1 MNKIWKN
8 ISGIAPVILAA
19 IVGLGAV
26 VSLSDYTAPVYG
38 AESEDEQ
45 EGSETVIENASNES
59 VEEPETET
67 EFENTETVAVLT
79 GAFDLADGTYEGS
92 ANGFSGKIKVSVEIR
107 NQTIQSINILSNSDD
122 AAFFN
127 RAKEGVTASILA
139 KQSTDVDTVSG
150 ATYSS
155 KGIINAVKDAL
166 SSGDKT
172 KKTAV
177 AKGNFT
183 LDDGYYEGT
192 GTGFAG
198 PVKLFIEI
206 KDKSIVGI
214 YIVKTSDDAGFF
226 NRAKEGVTASILEKQ
241 STDVD
246 TVSGA
251 TYSSRG
257 IIDAVKNALTGE
269 TEDAFTIGKGDFD
282 IADGTYTGSAQ
293 GYSGTVTVSVKV
305 ENRTITAID
314 IVSQSDTESYFERA
328 KGVIRTILAGQTVN
342 VDAVSGAT
350 FSSNG
355 IINAVKNAL
364 GLDKEETEKQKK
376 GKFNYPDGVY
386 TGVGEGYGGDIAAT
400 MVLQDKTIKAILI
413 TDHKNEDD
421 RYFNQAKKVADTI
434 IDKQSLSV
442 DTVSGAT
449 YSSKG
454 IIEAVSN
461 AMKAAKKGKTDTET
475 QDDTE
480 KPDTSNASSYY
491 GVVVCNPDESG
502 AFTSYNLHVKVMFQN
517 GKIIEVSDVYGDGG
531 SQNDTYITKAVSG
544 SSKHPGV
551 AAQIV
556 KKNGID
562 GVDTVSGA
570 TCTSKAVMH
579 AVEVVA
585 KAAEKDGIYT
595 SSGSQNDA
603 DDTKNSEDTEKDSE
617 NTEKDSENTEN
628 NSENTEKDSEDTE
641 NNGGNTEN
649 GSDSTESGGDT
660 EKNDTENTEDSG
672 EKTLTYKNGNYKVNV
687 VCNPDEDEDF
697 DAYNLTVTVV
707 IENDK
712 ITEIRD
718 ISGDGGKSNS
728 FYIKAA
734 SKGVVSQIL
743 QKNSTEGIDTV
754 SSATC
759 SSKAIIEACQKAL
772 EQAKN

>member
-1 MNKIWKN
+1 MKNIWKN
-8 ISGIAPVILAA
+8 ISGIVPVVLAA
-19 IVGLGAV
+19 VVGIGAV

-38 AESEDEQ
+38 SESEDELT
-45 EGSETVIENASNES
+45 ETETIIESAGMES
-59 VEEPETET
+59 VEETEV
-67 EFENTETVAVLT
+67 ENTEAAAVLD

-92 ANGFSGKIKVSVEIR
+92 ANGFSGKIKVSVVIK
-107 NQTIQSINILSNSDD
+107 NQTIRSINILSNSDD
-122 AAFFN
+122 EVFFN
-127 RAKEGVTASILA
+127 RAKEGVIAGIIA

-150 ATYSS
+150 ATFSS

-166 SSGDKT
+166 SSSDGEEQT
-172 KKTAV
+172 VV
-177 AKGNFT
+177 AKGDFALN
-183 LDDGYYEGT
+183 DGYYEGT
-192 GTGFAG
+192 GNGFAG

-206 KDKSIVGI
+206 KDKSIIGI

-282 IADGTYTGSAQ
+282 IADGTYTGGAQ

-314 IVSQSDTESYFERA
+314 IISQSDTESYFERA
-328 KGVIRTILAGQTVN
+328 KGVIRTILVNQTVN

-355 IINAVKNAL
+355 IIGAVKNAL
-364 GLDKEETEKQKK
+364 GLDQEETKKQKK

-400 MVLQDKTIKAILI
+400 MVLQDKTIKAILL

-421 RYFNQAKKVADTI
+421 RYFKQAKKVVDTI
-434 IDKQSLSV
+434 INKQSLSV

-461 AMKAAKKGKTDTET
+461 AMEAAKKAKKGEPDTET
-475 QDDTE
+475 EDDTE
-480 KPDTSNASSYY
+480 KPDTSKASSYY

-502 AFTSYNLHVKVMFQN
+502 AFTAYNLHVKVMFQN
-517 GKIIEVSDVYGDGG
+517 GKIIAVSDVYGDGD

-551 AAQIV
+551 VTQIV
-556 KKNGID
+556 NKNGID

-570 TCTSKAVMH
+570 TCTSKAVLH
-579 AVEVVA
+579 AVDVVV
-585 KAAEKDGIYT
+585 KAAAKDGNYT
-595 SSGSQNDA
+595 FSGSQSGD

-617 NTEKDSENTEN
+617 DTEKNSENTEN
-628 NSENTEKDSEDTE
+628 NSENTENNSEDTE
-641 NNGGNTEN
+641 NSSEN
-649 GSDSTESGGDT
+649 TESGGDT
-660 EKNDTENTEDSG
+660 EKNDTENTENSG
-672 EKTLTYKNGNYKVNV
+672 ETTLIYKNGDYKVSV
-687 VCNPDEDEDF
+687 VCIPDEDEDF
-697 DAYNLTVTVV
+697 DEYKLTLTLV
-707 IENDK
+707 IENDQIK
-712 ITEIRD
+712 EIKD
-718 ISGDGGKSNS
+718 ISGDGGKSNA

>member
-1 MNKIWKN
+1 MKN
-8 ISGIAPVILAA
+8 ISGIVPVILAA
-19 IVGLGAV
+19 VVGIGAV

-38 AESEDEQ
+38 SESEDELT
-45 EGSETVIENASNES
+45 ETETIIESAGMES
-59 VEEPETET
+59 VEETEV
-67 EFENTETVAVLT
+67 ENTEAAVVLD

-92 ANGFSGKIKVSVEIR
+92 ANGFSGKIKVSVVIK
-107 NQTIQSINILSNSDD
+107 NQTIRSINILSNSDD
-122 AAFFN
+122 EAFFN

-155 KGIINAVKDAL
+155 RGIINAVKDAL
-166 SSGDKT
+166 SSSDGEEQ
-172 KKTAV
+172 TAV

-206 KDKSIVGI
+206 KDKSIIGI

-257 IIDAVKNALTGE
+257 II
-269 TEDAFTIGKGDFD
+269 
-282 IADGTYTGSAQ
+282 
-293 GYSGTVTVSVKV
+293 
-305 ENRTITAID
+305 
-314 IVSQSDTESYFERA
+314 
-328 KGVIRTILAGQTVN
+328 
-342 VDAVSGAT
+342 
-350 FSSNG
+350 
-355 IINAVKNAL
+355 
-364 GLDKEETEKQKK
+364 
-376 GKFNYPDGVY
+376 
-386 TGVGEGYGGDIAAT
+386 
-400 MVLQDKTIKAILI
+400 
-413 TDHKNEDD
+413 
-421 RYFNQAKKVADTI
+421 
-434 IDKQSLSV
+434 
-442 DTVSGAT
+442 
-449 YSSKG
+449 
-454 IIEAVSN
+454 EAVSN
-461 AMKAAKKGKTDTET
+461 AMEAAKKVKKGETDTET
-475 QDDTE
+475 EDDTE
-480 KPDTSNASSYY
+480 KPDTSKASSYY

-502 AFTSYNLHVKVMFQN
+502 AFTAYNLHVKVMFQN
-517 GKIIEVSDVYGDGG
+517 GKIIAVSDVYGDGD

-551 AAQIV
+551 VTQIV
-556 KKNGID
+556 NKNGID

-570 TCTSKAVMH
+570 TCTSKAVLH
-579 AVEVVA
+579 AVDVVV
-585 KAAEKDGIYT
+585 KAAAKDGNYT
-595 SSGSQNDA
+595 FSGSQSGD

-617 NTEKDSENTEN
+617 DTEN
-628 NSENTEKDSEDTE
+628 NSENTEKNSENTENNSEDTE
-641 NNGGNTEN
+641 NSSEN
-649 GSDSTESGGDT
+649 TESGGDT
-660 EKNDTENTEDSG
+660 EKNDTENTENSG
-672 EKTLTYKNGNYKVNV
+672 ETTLIYKNGDYKVSV
-687 VCNPDEDEDF
+687 VCIPDEDEDF
-697 DAYNLTVTVV
+697 DEYKLTLTLV
-707 IENDK
+707 IENDQIK
-712 ITEIRD
+712 EIKD

>member
-1 MNKIWKN
+1 MKN
-8 ISGIAPVILAA
+8 ISGIVPVILAA
-19 IVGLGAV
+19 VVGIGAV

-38 AESEDEQ
+38 SESEDELT
-45 EGSETVIENASNES
+45 ETETIIESACMES
-59 VEEPETET
+59 VEETEI
-67 EFENTETVAVLT
+67 ENTEAAAVLD

-92 ANGFSGKIKVSVEIR
+92 ANGFSGKIKVSVVIK
-107 NQTIQSINILSNSDD
+107 NQTIRSINILSNSDD

-155 KGIINAVKDAL
+155 RGIINAVKDAL
-166 SSGDKT
+166 SSSDGEEQ
-172 KKTAV
+172 TAV

-257 IIDAVKNALTGE
+257 IIEAVKNALMGE

-314 IVSQSDTESYFERA
+314 IISQSDTESYFERA
-328 KGVIRTILAGQTVN
+328 KGVIRTILTNQTVN

-355 IINAVKNAL
+355 IIGAVKNAL
-364 GLDKEETEKQKK
+364 GLDQEETKKQKK

-400 MVLQDKTIKAILI
+400 MVLQDKTIKAILL

-421 RYFNQAKKVADTI
+421 RYFKRAKKVVDTI
-434 IDKQSLSV
+434 IEKQSLSV

-461 AMKAAKKGKTDTET
+461 AMEAAKKAKKGETDTET
-475 QDDTE
+475 EDDTE
-480 KPDTSNASSYY
+480 KPDTSKASSYY

-502 AFTSYNLHVKVMFQN
+502 AFTAYNLHVKVMFQN
-517 GKIIEVSDVYGDGG
+517 GKIIAVSDVYGDGD

-551 AAQIV
+551 VTQIV
-556 KKNGID
+556 NKNGID

-570 TCTSKAVMH
+570 TCTSKAVLH
-579 AVEVVA
+579 AVDVVV
-585 KAAEKDGIYT
+585 KAAAKDGNYT
-595 SSGSQNDA
+595 FSGSQSGD

-617 NTEKDSENTEN
+617 DTEN
-628 NSENTEKDSEDTE
+628 NSENTEKNSENTENNSEDTE
-641 NNGGNTEN
+641 NRGEN
-649 GSDSTESGGDT
+649 TESGGDT
-660 EKNDTENTEDSG
+660 EKNDTENTENSG
-672 EKTLTYKNGNYKVNV
+672 ETTLIYKNGDYKVSV
-687 VCNPDEDEDF
+687 VCIPDEDEDF
-697 DAYNLTVTVV
+697 DEYKLTLTLV
-707 IENDK
+707 IENDQIK
-712 ITEIRD
+712 EIKD

-734 SKGVVSQIL
+734 SEGVVSQIL